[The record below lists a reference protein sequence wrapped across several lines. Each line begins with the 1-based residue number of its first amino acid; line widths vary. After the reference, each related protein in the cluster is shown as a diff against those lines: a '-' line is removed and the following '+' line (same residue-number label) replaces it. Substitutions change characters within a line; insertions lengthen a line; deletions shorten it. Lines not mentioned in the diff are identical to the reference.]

1 MEESGKMR
9 ANKAGLALPK
19 KVEEIRRALEE
30 DPAYAGLQGLL
41 AFDYPLQSQTTMG
54 VGGSAALYACPK
66 KSSDLTLL
74 QQIIQRWDLPWLV
87 LGAGTNVI
95 FSDLGLEA
103 LCLDMGT
110 GWKGLS
116 VEPASSEGEGRFRLT
131 ARAGERMS
139 ALAAFAASRG
149 LGGLAFACGIPGSVG
164 GGTFMNAG
172 AYGPSLGDFV
182 EKVKVFDLLQGE
194 TLTLTQAEMDFSY
207 RHSFLQN
214 QPELLVL
221 SVDFL
226 LEKASNPKA
235 VYAEMTDY
243 QLRRMEAQPMQE
255 ASSGSAFKRPEGYF
269 AGKLISDV
277 GLKGYTK
284 GKMAVSPIHA
294 GFIVNLGTESSQEVS
309 NFFWEVHEKVLTAT
323 GVSLVPEPLFLGERG
338 GFSQDLMDFLD
349 QVKEEGA
356 PAAPAPKL
364 APEPASAS
372 ASSGVPVKEKGED
385 PRKEV

>member
-1 MEESGKMR
+1 MEKSGKMR
-9 ANKAGLALPK
+9 ANKEGLALPK
-19 KVEEIRRALEE
+19 KVEEIRRAIEE

-41 AFDYPLQSQTTMG
+41 VFDYPLRSKTTMG

-66 KSSDLTLL
+66 KSSDLILL
-74 QQIIQRWDLPWLV
+74 QQIIQRWDLPWLL

-103 LCLDMGT
+103 LCVDMGAA
-110 GWKGLS
+110 WKGLS
-116 VEPASSEGEGRFRLT
+116 VEQVSAEGEGCFRLT
-131 ARAGERMS
+131 ALAGERLS
-139 ALAAFAASRG
+139 ALAAFAASHG
-149 LGGLAFACGIPGSVG
+149 LGGLSFACGIPGSVG

-182 EKVKVFDLLQGE
+182 EKVKIFDIKQGE
-194 TLTLTQAEMDFSY
+194 LLTLTQAEMDFSY
-207 RHSFLQN
+207 RHSFLQDK
-214 QPELLVL
+214 PEYLLV

-226 LEKASNPKA
+226 LKKAPDPKA

-243 QLRRMEAQPMQE
+243 QLRRMGAQPMQE

-309 NFFWEVHEKVLTAT
+309 DFFWEVHEKVLAAT
-323 GVSLVPEPLFLGERG
+323 GVSLVPEPLFLGEKG
-338 GFSQDLMDFLD
+338 GFSQDLMAFIG

-356 PAAPAPKL
+356 PAVPSPKPTPGL
-364 APEPASAS
+364 APTP
-372 ASSGVPVKEKGED
+372 SGVSVQEEGEV

>member
-1 MEESGKMR
+1 MEENGKMR

-19 KVEEIRRALEE
+19 KVEEIRRAMEE

-41 AFDYPLQSQTTMG
+41 VFDYPLRSQTTMG

-103 LCLDMGT
+103 LCVDMGT
-110 GWKGLS
+110 GWKGLV
-116 VEPASSEGEGRFRLT
+116 VESAPAEGEGWFRLT
-131 ARAGERMS
+131 VRAGERLS
-139 ALAAFAASRG
+139 ALAAFAASHG

-182 EKVKVFDLLQGE
+182 EKVKIFDIKQGE
-194 TLTLTQAEMDFSY
+194 VLTLTQAEMDFSY
-207 RHSFLQN
+207 RHSFLQDK
-214 QPELLVL
+214 PEYLLV

-226 LEKASNPKA
+226 LKKASDPKA
-235 VYAEMTDY
+235 IYAEMTDY
-243 QLRRMEAQPMQE
+243 QLRRMRAQPMQE

-309 NFFWEVHEKVLTAT
+309 DFFWEVHEKVLAET

-338 GFSQDLMDFLD
+338 GFSQDLMAFLD
-349 QVKEEGA
+349 QIKEEGP
-356 PAAPAPKL
+356 PAVTSPKPTPAPT
-364 APEPASAS
+364 P
-372 ASSGVPVKEKGED
+372 SGVPVKEEGAA